1 MNDLLI
7 DYDPD
12 NYIFIPVVP
21 YRTHSLEEKH
31 HHAHAR
37 IQIFHTRRAQRSLR
51 STAEKCQ
58 FRQTKM
64 ISDEETQSFTEL
76 QMRCIKVPPHN
87 V

>member
-21 YRTHSLEEKH
+21 DRTHSLEEKH

-37 IQIFHTRRAQRSLR
+37 IQIFHTHVEHREVHVRLQR
-51 STAEKCQ
+51 
-58 FRQTKM
+58 
-64 ISDEETQSFTEL
+64 
-76 QMRCIKVPPHN
+76 N
-87 V
+87 VSSGKQK